1 MFQKK
6 IKQLRLEHD
15 MSQEDL
21 ADVLGVTRQSI
32 SKYENGTA
40 EPSFDKLA
48 ILVGY
53 FGVSYDDLLAAD
65 TIVKKEEPVKEPV
78 EVAEVKPKKKPEK
91 EVLEPTI
98 EVVSLLDSDEESR
111 FVDFEVVEKPAYFD
125 IDYKP
130 NAVLQGVPAKTG
142 GIFKPRNVDLAW
154 YEKSEDAYKEAQSAA
169 DALVAGK
176 KMYELKYFVPVKKHG
191 FFSVQIDY
199 DAK

>member
-65 TIVKKEEPVKEPV
+65 TLVEKEEPVKKAV
-78 EVAEVKPKKKPEK
+78 EKVAATPKGKTEK

-98 EVVSLLDSDEESR
+98 EVVSLLNPDEESR
-111 FVDFEVVEKPAYFD
+111 FVAFEVVEKPAYFD

-130 NAVLQGVPAKTG
+130 NAVLQGIPAKTG

-154 YEKSEDAYKEAQSAA
+154 YKESEDAYKEAQEAA
-169 DALVAGK
+169 EALTAGK
-176 KMYELKYFVPVKKHG
+176 KMYDLKYFVPVKKHG
-191 FFSVQIDY
+191 FFSVQIDS
-199 DAK
+199 DAE